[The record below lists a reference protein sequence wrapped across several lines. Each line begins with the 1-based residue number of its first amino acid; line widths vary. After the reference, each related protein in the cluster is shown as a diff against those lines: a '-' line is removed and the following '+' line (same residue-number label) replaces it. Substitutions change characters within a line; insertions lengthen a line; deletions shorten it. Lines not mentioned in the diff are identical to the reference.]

1 MGTIR
6 SFHRHATPDF
16 PLEVSYFAPYH
27 IHQVPGFTETGSS
40 MRISLITI
48 GQVEARVGGHTYNL
62 NAGVIFI
69 ILPYEIFT
77 FRSMSMDTKYVFLD
91 FSPDLI
97 TMPSGHYFQQKFV
110 EPLRLGMLI
119 PPRLIRPCDPAY
131 PALRREFDR
140 LDVNKEGSDAYTAE
154 LFSITIGLCTA
165 LMPYCTTS
173 NINGFSAKTNRDVIY
188 TCLEYIKVNFSR
200 KLTLQELADL
210 VHLQPNYLCAL
221 FKERTGRT
229 IFDHITRLRINSA
242 SKLLRSTK
250 LPVNEIAEQCGF
262 PSVSFYTRK
271 FTTLHGCSPTAYRKQ
286 FAERDLTDL

>member
-16 PLEVSYFAPYH
+16 PLEVSYFTPYH
-27 IHQVPGFTETGSS
+27 IHQVPGFTETGCT
-40 MRISLITI
+40 MRISLII
-48 GQVEARVGGHTYNL
+48 GGQVEARVNGHTYIL
-62 NAGVIFI
+62 QSGDIFI
-69 ILPYEIFT
+69 IMPYEIFT
-77 FRSMSMDTKYVFLD
+77 FRSMSLDTKYVFLD

-110 EPLRLGMLI
+110 EPLRSGILI
-119 PPRLIRPCDPAY
+119 TPRLIHPKDDPY
-131 PALRREFDR
+131 QALYRELSR

-154 LFSITIGLCTA
+154 LFSIAIGLCAA

-173 NINGFSAKTNRDVIY
+173 DSKSFSEKPNQDVIY
-188 TCLEYIKVNFSR
+188 TCLEYIKANFSS

-210 VHLQPNYLCAL
+210 VHLQPNYLCTR

-242 SKLLRSTK
+242 SKLLRSTN

-271 FTTLHGCSPTAYRKQ
+271 FTALHGCSPTAYRKQ